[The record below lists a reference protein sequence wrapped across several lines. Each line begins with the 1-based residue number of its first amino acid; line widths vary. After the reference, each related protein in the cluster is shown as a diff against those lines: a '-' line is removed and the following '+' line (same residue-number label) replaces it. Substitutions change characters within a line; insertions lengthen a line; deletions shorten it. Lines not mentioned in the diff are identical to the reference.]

1 MKRILVLG
9 AGRSSSVLIAYL
21 LDHSGSN
28 EWHTTVG
35 DVSFEAAREKIGSSA
50 HGEALRF
57 DIRES
62 DESRKTIASADI
74 VISLLPAN
82 FHPAVALHCLETGK
96 HFLTASYVSPELK
109 AMDQEVRK
117 KGLLFLNECGLDP
130 GIDHLSAMQMIDGI
144 RSRGGEISSF
154 ESFTGGL
161 IAPDTDPENP
171 WRYKFTWNPRN
182 VVLAGQSTARYLSE
196 GQHKYIPYQQLFRR
210 ITPIRIPGLG
220 NYEGYV
226 NRDSLQYIETYG
238 LHGIASMLR
247 GTLRHPGFCAAWD
260 ILVQLGCCD
269 DTYQMEGV
277 SRMTHARFIDS
288 FLPPMPGYN
297 LVEEKLCLHFGLDKN
312 SVQLAMLKWSGFFEE
327 TPIGVQSGSPAR
339 ILEHILAR
347 KWSLNEGDRDQVVMW
362 HRLAYWLNG
371 AKKEVQA
378 SLVATGTDRVNTAM
392 ARTVGLPLGIA
403 TRLIA
408 SDKIQTRGVVVPTG
422 EEFYRPILLELAGY
436 GIALNEWEVR

>member
-9 AGRSSSVLIAYL
+9 AGRSSSALIAYL
-21 LDHSGSN
+21 LDHSRSN
-28 EWHTTVG
+28 EWHITVG
-35 DVSFEAAREKIGSSA
+35 DVSFEAAREKIGSPE
-50 HGEALRF
+50 HGQALRF

-62 DESRKTIASADI
+62 DESRKIIASADI

-82 FHPAVALHCLETGK
+82 LHPLVATHCLETGK

-144 RSRGGEISSF
+144 RSRGGEITSF

-161 IAPDTDPENP
+161 IAPETDPGNP

-196 GQHKYIPYQQLFRR
+196 GKNKYIPYQQLFRR

-220 NYEGYV
+220 SYEGYV

-238 LHGIASMLR
+238 LHGIANMLR
-247 GTLRHPGFCAAWD
+247 GTLRHPGFCTAWD

-269 DTYQMEGV
+269 DSFQMEGV
-277 SRMTHARFIDS
+277 SDMTHAGFIDS

-297 LVEEKLCLHFGLDKN
+297 VVDEKLCLHVGLDKN
-312 SVQLAMLKWSGFFEE
+312 SVQFAMLKWSGFFEE
-327 TPIGVQSGSPAR
+327 TLIGVSSGSPAR
-339 ILEHILAR
+339 ILEHILAK
-347 KWSLNEGDRDQVVMW
+347 KWALKEEDKDRVVMW
-362 HRLAYWLNG
+362 HRLAYRLNG
-371 AKKEVQA
+371 EKKEAQA
-378 SLVATGTDRVNTAM
+378 SLVATGTDSVNTAM
-392 ARTVGLPLGIA
+392 AKTVGLPLGIA

-408 SDKIQTRGVVVPTG
+408 SDKIRTRGVAVPTV
-422 EEFYRPILLELAGY
+422 EEFYRPILRELATY
-436 GIALNEWEVR
+436 GIALNEWEAR